1 MYDIHVFFLPSIFSH
16 SIYLHKCIISK
27 CGTATEPPNCA
38 GSLPQRFWITWR
50 MWTNFLAPW
59 QLSWSDANI
68 FCCSPKDG
76 DILGISYLKNCSQ
89 TMYCVSI
96 YIYIIYWIIL
106 MFLSSYLFIDQD
118 QIHLI
123 IKTVS
128 AISMR
133 MYCNCNPQKMVW
145 LLLFAGCSGISD
157 TNFSSVLT
165 VEAKFHLQAR
175 YKSNKN
181 FYETMCAHMTHMTHM
196 THTTHA
202 HVTCSYIST
211 LE

>member
-1 MYDIHVFFLPSIFSH
+1 MLKHYIYIRVYDIHVFFLPSIFSH

-38 GSLPQRFWITWR
+38 GSLPQRFWITRR

-96 YIYIIYWIIL
+96 YIYILYIL
-106 MFLSSYLFIDQD
+106 NYIDVFV
-118 QIHLI
+118 
-123 IKTVS
+123 K
-128 AISMR
+128 
-133 MYCNCNPQKMVW
+133 
-145 LLLFAGCSGISD
+145 LLVHWSRSNTFNYQNG
-157 TNFSSVLT
+157 F
-165 VEAKFHLQAR
+165 
-175 YKSNKN
+175 SNK
-181 FYETMCAHMTHMTHM
+181 
-196 THTTHA
+196 HA
-202 HVTCSYIST
+202 DV
-211 LE
+211 L